1 MLLRKNVLTFSCCLA
16 VITCGS
22 TSALAEEEGVEEIS
36 VVGSR
41 GHERSA
47 ADLAVPVDVLDSSE
61 LLRQGDSRMESMLSR
76 IVPSLN
82 VNQEQISD
90 EATLVRPASL
100 RGLPPDSTLVLVNG
114 KRRHRS
120 SVITFV
126 GWGLND
132 GSHGADLSAIPAIAL
147 DRVEVLRDGAA
158 AQYGS
163 DAVAGIL
170 NFVLKDAA
178 EGGSLEARW
187 GQYYYGDGENVT
199 VSGNVGLPLTD
210 KGFLNLS
217 AEFNEVDPTSRS
229 VQRTDARA
237 LIAAGN
243 TNVRTPK
250 AQIWGAPDIKDNY
263 KLFGNAA
270 IDLGDS
276 HEVYAFGNYS
286 ERTTE
291 GGFFFRHPHNR
302 DGVFAYPDEL
312 LGLVNKKREQEGN
325 KPFPAQKVLVV
336 NHENPSTTGP
346 QDGLRYSDQEIADA
360 EQSLIDGTYM
370 DNNANCPDINIV
382 NGVIN
387 QEDLAAVNAAEN
399 CFAFNEPFPGG
410 FTPQFGGDIED
421 SSIALGFRGELPW
434 GLTYDASAVFGRHEV
449 EFFMKNTINPQL
461 ASEGKYIPTDYK
473 PGSFIET
480 DQIFNLD
487 FTKQFDIE
495 AFHSP
500 LNVGFGFEYREE
512 EYEIEPGG
520 KNSWFIDYL
529 SKSGTEQDPVYGEYD
544 EPDLLA
550 ISCDE
555 YRDFLGE
562 IEAGNVVPKYPT
574 LGVGSNGFQ
583 GFRPDPC
590 DPTNGEHDRSSV
602 AAYVDFEADVT
613 QDLLLGVAFRHEDA
627 EEFDS
632 TLDGKISARFQATD
646 TMALRGSFSTGF
658 RVPTVGQ
665 TNILKS
671 STNLEGNKLVDELTV
686 PTTHPLLAG
695 IAEPLE
701 AEESVSVGLG
711 TVFSVGNL
719 DVTVDY
725 YHIEV
730 KDRIATTSK
739 KHRDC
744 LLLQRA
750 GLGTSCGF
758 ADSETLAKDS
768 SGNLKAL
775 AYNLEFDTED
785 DRPAGVESRTYG
797 SVVPGATVPGVTGDP
812 TVEQVIDHQKDLLR
826 PDVPAIDTL
835 VQAKWFANDFDTTT
849 EGIDV
854 VATYPMELFGGLTQF
869 TLTGNYNR
877 TTIDERNTDTIG
889 NVRKHQIEEGRP
901 KIRLTLTADHQAGP
915 WRLLSRVR
923 YYGSHIE
930 YHLNEPSLFLRAD
943 ARFLMDL
950 EATYNFTDQFSLVVG
965 AENLLDEEPTVNPYD
980 FIAGA
985 EYPLFVPFDSNGGFY
1000 YLKAVARF

>member
-1 MLLRKNVLTFSCCLA
+1 MPLRKSILILSCHLA
-16 VITCGS
+16 AATCGG
-22 TSALAEEEGVEEIS
+22 TLALAAEEDVEEIS

-132 GSHGADLSAIPAIAL
+132 GSHGADLSSIPAIAL

-178 EGGSLEARW
+178 EGGSLDARW
-187 GQYYYGDGENVT
+187 GQYYYGDGESVT
-199 VSGNVGLPLTD
+199 VSGNMGLPLTD
-210 KGFLNLS
+210 NGFLNLS

-229 VQRTDARA
+229 VQRDDAQT
-237 LIAAGN
+237 LIMAGN
-243 TNVRTPK
+243 TDVRAPK

-312 LGLVNKKREQEGN
+312 LDLVNKKLEREGSE
-325 KPFPAQKVLVV
+325 PLPAQKVLVI
-336 NHENPSTTGP
+336 HHKNPETTGP
-346 QDGLRYSDQEIADA
+346 QDGVRYSDQEIEAA
-360 EQSLIDGTYM
+360 EQALMNGTYM

-382 NGVIN
+382 DGVIN
-387 QEDLAAVNAAEN
+387 QEDLRAVNTAED

-421 SSIALGFRGELPW
+421 TSIALGFRGELPW
-434 GLTYDASAVFGRHEV
+434 RLTYDASAVFGRHEV

-461 ASEGKYIPTDYK
+461 ASMGVNIPTDYK

-512 EYEIEPGG
+512 EYETEPGG

-529 SKSGTEQDPVYGEYD
+529 SKSGTEQDPVYEEYD

-555 YRDFLGE
+555 YRDFLDE

-590 DPTNGEHDRSSV
+590 DPANGKHDRSSV

-613 QDLLLGVAFRHEDA
+613 QDLFLGVAFRHEDA
-627 EEFDS
+627 EEFES

-665 TNILKS
+665 TKILKS

-686 PTTHPLLAG
+686 PATHPLLTG

-701 AEESVSVGLG
+701 AEESVSVGFG
-711 TVFSVGNL
+711 TVFSVGSL

-750 GLGTSCGF
+750 RLGTSCGF
-758 ADSETLAKDS
+758 A
-768 SGNLKAL
+768 SGDDIQGDTTGKLKEL
-775 AYNLEFDTED
+775 EYNLAFDSDE
-785 DRPAGVESRTYG
+785 DRPEGVTSATRG
-797 SVVPGATVPGVTGDP
+797 SDVPGTGKTVQ
-812 TVEQVIDHQKDLLR
+812 EIINEEIEALR
-826 PDVPAIDTL
+826 SDVPAIDTL

-923 YYGSHIE
+923 YYSSHIE

-980 FIAGA
+980 SIAGA